1 MRLEVDFH
9 TMWYLSL
16 QSIGKDIY
24 GYKMSLRKDQKKM
37 CTKNI
42 TSGGICSANILCWH
56 FSCIMVPQSDTCRR
70 ASPGCALM
78 CKRNRLGMTLSKDRL
93 MQSKWNVEMHT
104 NENIIFI
111 NPQMAVYIIHIKS
124 LNVGFYCGKFQKV
137 QGGKSYFL

>member
-1 MRLEVDFH
+1 
-9 TMWYLSL
+9 
-16 QSIGKDIY
+16 
-24 GYKMSLRKDQKKM
+24 
-37 CTKNI
+37 
-42 TSGGICSANILCWH
+42 
-56 FSCIMVPQSDTCRR
+56 
-70 ASPGCALM
+70 M